1 MKFTTAV
8 RKKAKAR
15 IALSGPSGSGKT
27 YSALLLAAGLGQRI
41 AVIDTEKGSASLYAG
56 LPGIP
61 EFDTLELAA
70 PYTPERFIEA
80 LAASASAGYDVTII
94 DGITPEWS
102 GVGGCLEL
110 VDQVANAKYRGN
122 SWSAW
127 NDVTPRHRKF
137 IDAMLNHS
145 GHLIATM
152 RSKTETAQE
161 ERNGKKVVVK
171 MGMKAE
177 QRDGIEYEFTAV
189 LDIAHGGHY
198 ATASKD
204 RTRLWVDQDPKPIST
219 DDGQRLLNWL
229 EGGTE
234 EDPADRLLAD
244 IRSAATEAELLDA
257 YGRATAAAKASKD
270 NALMLSVKAETKA
283 RKAAL
288 EEAAA
293 NADAI
298 EAGVQS

>member
-8 RKKAKAR
+8 RKQAKAR
-15 IALSGPSGSGKT
+15 IGLSGPSGSGKT
-27 YSALLLAAGLGQRI
+27 YSALLLASGLGQRI

-61 EFDTLELAA
+61 PFDTLELAA

-80 LAASASAGYDVTII
+80 LAASAGAGYDVTII

-110 VDQVANAKYRGN
+110 VDQIANSKYRGN

-127 NDVTPRHRKF
+127 NDITPRHRKF
-137 IDAMLNHS
+137 IDAMLNHP

-204 RTRLWVDQDPKPIST
+204 RTRLWVDHDPKAITT
-219 DDGQRLLNWL
+219 DDGTRLLNWL
-229 EGGTE
+229 EGGAE
-234 EDPADRLLAD
+234 EDPSERLLAE
-244 IRSAATEAELLDA
+244 IKNAATEADLLEA
-257 YGRATAAAKASKD
+257 YGRATAAAKASQD
-270 NALMLSVKAETKA
+270 SRLMAEAKAETKA

-288 EEAAA
+288 EAEAAA
-293 NADAI
+293 AMAGSDA
-298 EAGVQS
+298 

>member
-15 IALSGPSGSGKT
+15 IGLSGPSGSGKT
-27 YSALLLAAGLGQRI
+27 YSALLLASGLGQRI

-61 EFDTLELAA
+61 PFDTLELAA

-80 LAASASAGYDVTII
+80 LAASAEAGYDVTII

-127 NDVTPRHRKF
+127 NDITPRHRKF
-137 IDAMLNHS
+137 IDAMLNHP

-204 RTRLWVDQDPKPIST
+204 RTRLWVDHDPKAIT
-219 DDGQRLLNWL
+219 ADDGARLLNWL
-229 EGGTE
+229 EGGAE
-234 EDPADRLLAD
+234 EDPSERLLAD
-244 IRSAATEAELLDA
+244 IKNSATEADLLEA
-257 YGRATAAAKASKD
+257 YGRATAAAKASQDGK
-270 NALMLSVKAETKA
+270 LMADAKAETKA

-288 EEAAA
+288 EAEAAA
-293 NADAI
+293 AMAGSDA
-298 EAGVQS
+298 

>member
-1 MKFTTAV
+1 MKFTAAV

-15 IALSGPSGSGKT
+15 IGLSGPSGSGKT
-27 YSALLLAAGLGQRI
+27 YSALLLASGLGQRI
-41 AVIDTEKGSASLYAG
+41 AVIDTEKGPASLYAG

-61 EFDTLELAA
+61 AFDPLALAA
-70 PYTPERFIEA
+70 PYTPARCIEA
-80 LAASASAGYDVTII
+80 LSASAEAGYDVTII

-127 NDVTPRHRKF
+127 NDITPRHRKF
-137 IDAMLNHS
+137 IDAMLNHP

-204 RTRLWVDQDPKPIST
+204 RTRLWVDHDPKAIT
-219 DDGQRLLNWL
+219 ADDGARLLNWL
-229 EGGTE
+229 EGGA
-234 EDPADRLLAD
+234 EDDPSERLLAD
-244 IRSAATEAELLDA
+244 IKNAATEADLLEA
-257 YGRATAAAKASKD
+257 YGRATAAAKASQDGK
-270 NALMLSVKAETKA
+270 LMADAKAETKA

-288 EEAAA
+288 EAEAAA
-293 NADAI
+293 AMAGSDA
-298 EAGVQS
+298 

>member
-15 IALSGPSGSGKT
+15 IGLSGPSGSGKT
-27 YSALLLAAGLGQRI
+27 YSALLLASGLGQRI

-61 EFDTLELAA
+61 AFDTLELAA

-80 LAASASAGYDVTII
+80 LSASAEAGYDVTII

-127 NDVTPRHRKF
+127 NDITPRHRKF
-137 IDAMLNHS
+137 IDAMLNHP

-204 RTRLWVDQDPKPIST
+204 RTRLWVDHDPKAIAA
-219 DDGQRLLNWL
+219 DDGARLLNWL
-229 EGGTE
+229 EGGAE
-234 EDPADRLLAD
+234 EDPSERLLAD
-244 IRSAATEAELLDA
+244 IKNAATEADLLEA
-257 YGRATAAAKASKD
+257 YGRATAAAKASQDGK
-270 NALMLSVKAETKA
+270 LMADAKAETKA

-288 EEAAA
+288 EAESAAA
-293 NADAI
+293 MAGSDA
-298 EAGVQS
+298 